1 MRDLKAKTERYLPVN
16 SKRLNIFFKEYLSI
30 LKLEKNLSDN
40 TVASYGNDIN
50 SFLQFVET
58 RRIDDPSNI
67 KHYHIADFFK
77 SLKELGL
84 AGSSAA
90 RYYSSI
96 KGFFNYLFISKY
108 ITENPLEKVS
118 SPKLAKNLPSVLSVQ
133 EMDLILSKPDINDK
147 LGLRDKAV
155 LELLYACGT
164 RVSELINIKISDLF
178 FDDDVIR
185 VFGKGS
191 KERIIPIGRSAVN
204 WTNKYLKGSRVLLM
218 KKSKSENYLFLNN
231 RGTKLSRMGVW
242 KIVDRYVKEAGI
254 EKEVH
259 PHTFRHSF
267 ATHLLEGGADLRAVQ
282 EMLGHADIST
292 TQIYTHID
300 RDYIKQV
307 HKEFHPRG

>member
-1 MRDLKAKTERYLPVN
+1 
-16 SKRLNIFFKEYLSI
+16 
-30 LKLEKNLSDN
+30 
-40 TVASYGNDIN
+40 
-50 SFLQFVET
+50 
-58 RRIDDPSNI
+58 
-67 KHYHIADFFK
+67 
-77 SLKELGL
+77 LKEIGL
-84 AGSSAA
+84 TSSSAA
-90 RYYSSI
+90 RYYSSL
-96 KGFFNYLFISKY
+96 KGFFTYLFLSRY
-108 ITENPLEKVS
+108 ITENPIEKIS
-118 SPKLAKNLPSVLSVQ
+118 SPKLSKNLPSVLTVEETDSV
-133 EMDLILSKPDINDK
+133 LSQPDTNNK

-178 FDDDVIR
+178 FADDVIR

-191 KERIIPIGRSAVN
+191 KERIIPIGSSAVK
-204 WTNKYLKGSRVLLM
+204 WINKYLKESRVLLM
-218 KKSKSENYLFLNN
+218 KKAKSENYLFLNN

-307 HKEFHPRG
+307 HKDFHPRG

>member
-1 MRDLKAKTERYLPVN
+1 M
-16 SKRLNIFFKEYLSI
+16 NIFLKEYLSV

-40 TVASYGNDIN
+40 TVSSYKNDIN
-50 SFLQFVET
+50 SFMQFIES
-58 RRIDDPSNI
+58 RKIEDLSSI
-67 KHYHIADFFK
+67 KQNHIADFFK
-77 SLKELGL
+77 SLKEIGL
-84 AGSSAA
+84 TSSSAA
-90 RYYSSI
+90 RYYSSL
-96 KGFFNYLFISKY
+96 KGFFTYLFLSRY
-108 ITENPLEKVS
+108 ITENPIEKIS
-118 SPKLAKNLPSVLSVQ
+118 SPKLAKNLPSVLTVEETDSV
-133 EMDLILSKPDINDK
+133 LSQPDTNNK

-178 FDDDVIR
+178 FADDVIR

-191 KERIIPIGRSAVN
+191 KERIIPIGSSAVK
-204 WTNKYLKGSRVLLM
+204 WINKYLKESRVLLM
-218 KKSKSENYLFLNN
+218 KKAKSENYLFLNN

-307 HKEFHPRG
+307 HKDFHPRG

>member
-1 MRDLKAKTERYLPVN
+1 M
-16 SKRLNIFFKEYLSI
+16 NIFLKEYLSV

-40 TVASYGNDIN
+40 TVSSYKNDIN
-50 SFLQFVET
+50 SFLQFIES
-58 RRIDDPSNI
+58 RKIEDLSSI
-67 KHYHIADFFK
+67 KQNHIADFFK
-77 SLKELGL
+77 SLKEIGL
-84 AGSSAA
+84 TSSSAA
-90 RYYSSI
+90 RYYSSL
-96 KGFFNYLFISKY
+96 KGFFTYLFLSRY
-108 ITENPLEKVS
+108 ITENPIEKIS
-118 SPKLAKNLPSVLSVQ
+118 SPKLSKNLPSVLTVEETDSV
-133 EMDLILSKPDINDK
+133 LSQPDTNNK

-178 FDDDVIR
+178 FADDVIR

-191 KERIIPIGRSAVN
+191 KERIIPIGSSAVK
-204 WTNKYLKGSRVLLM
+204 WINKYLKESRVLLM
-218 KKSKSENYLFLNN
+218 KKAKSANYLFLNN

-307 HKEFHPRG
+307 HKDFHPRG

>member
-1 MRDLKAKTERYLPVN
+1 M
-16 SKRLNIFFKEYLSI
+16 NIFLKEYLSV

-40 TVASYGNDIN
+40 TVSSYKNDIN
-50 SFLQFVET
+50 SFLQFIES
-58 RRIDDPSNI
+58 RKIEDLSSI
-67 KHYHIADFFK
+67 KQNHIADFFK
-77 SLKELGL
+77 SLKEIGL
-84 AGSSAA
+84 TSSSAA
-90 RYYSSI
+90 RYYSSL
-96 KGFFNYLFISKY
+96 KGFFTYLFLSRY
-108 ITENPLEKVS
+108 ITENPIEKIS
-118 SPKLAKNLPSVLSVQ
+118 SPKLAKNLPSVLTVEETDSV
-133 EMDLILSKPDINDK
+133 LSQPDTNNK

-178 FDDDVIR
+178 FADDVIR

-191 KERIIPIGRSAVN
+191 KERIIPIGSSAVK
-204 WTNKYLKGSRVLLM
+204 WINKYLKESRVLLM
-218 KKSKSENYLFLNN
+218 KKAKSENYLFLNN

-307 HKEFHPRG
+307 HKDFHPRG